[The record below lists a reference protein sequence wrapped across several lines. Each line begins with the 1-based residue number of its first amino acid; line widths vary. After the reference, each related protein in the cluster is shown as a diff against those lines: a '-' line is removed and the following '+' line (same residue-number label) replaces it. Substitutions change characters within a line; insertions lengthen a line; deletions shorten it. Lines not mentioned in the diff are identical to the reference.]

1 MESSIILTMSS
12 IQAESKNSSVNSPA
26 SKCYPRVLS
35 IAGSD
40 SGGGAG
46 IQADIKTIAA
56 LGCYA
61 STAVTALTAQNTLG
75 VQSVHPVPTI
85 FLEEQISSV
94 LDDIGTDSVKVG
106 MFASLENLAAIAKLV
121 TTYDLKNIV
130 FDPVM
135 ISSSGT
141 SLVSSGGGALVQGVK
156 TLMRLATLFTPNLSE
171 ASFLLGKNVH
181 TRLDMQEAA
190 LSLIQLGANAVLIKG
205 GHLLDG
211 PNKASVQV
219 VDVFMD
225 QNLTPIFLESPR
237 IESNNLHGTGCTLS
251 SAIAAY
257 LARGMGLLDAVR
269 AGRLFLLKAVEAG
282 VEAQF
287 GGSGPL
293 NQAFAPL
300 VLEIKGGR

>member
-1 MESSIILTMSS
+1 MESSIILSMSL
-12 IQAESKNSSVNSPA
+12 IHAESKNPSASSPA

-46 IQADIKTIAA
+46 LQADIKTIAA

-75 VQSVHPVPTI
+75 VQSVHPVPNL
-85 FLEEQISSV
+85 FLEQQICSV

-106 MFASLENLAAIAKLV
+106 MFASSKNLASIAKLV
-121 TTYDLKNIV
+121 TTYDLKKIV

-135 ISSSGT
+135 MSSSGT
-141 SLVSSGGGALVQGVK
+141 SLVSSEVGGLVEGVK
-156 TLMRLATLFTPNLSE
+156 SLMRHAALFTPNLSE
-171 ASFLLGKNVH
+171 ASFLLGKDVN
-181 TRLDMQEAA
+181 TLLDMQAA
-190 LSLIQLGANAVLIKG
+190 VLSLIEMGANAVLIKG

-211 PNKASVQV
+211 PNKMSAQV

-225 QNLTPIFLESPR
+225 KNLVPIFLESPR

-257 LARGMGLLDAVR
+257 LARGMSLLDAVR

-282 VEAQF
+282 AGVQF

-293 NQAFAPL
+293 NHAFAPL
-300 VLEIKGGR
+300 VLEIKS